1 MSLSVFSHD
10 ISIKLPDTF
19 IVSIKWNKT
28 DSDYTVLRNCTQF
41 QPPVVKYKKEIQN
54 FGNNGWAFVIPEWEV
69 DDVSFTFNEDT
80 NFSISKLLSHAMQ
93 YLFDFSDDKWYYKEN
108 NIYEILVDVYDNNF
122 NKIIYRYT
130 YRYLKLVKYE
140 NYQLDYSNDALTSLS
155 LTFSFMYANEQ
166 ACDIDSN
173 SSNIP
178 DITDNTQDAPPAT
191 SLSQDIAQDYNK
203 PAMKPEDAISN
214 TQQDRSNQQ
223 TSEQA
228 AAQVL
233 ESQKTES
240 KQTPKTEQVQTP
252 AADKQETNNDK
263 EIVLD
268 NVDKSQKTESKQTP
282 KTEQVQTPAAKSQE
296 SNDQQIVLDNVDN
309 KANEG
314 AGAKKT
320 KETAATNPVDLNK
333 LSGDDRI
340 DELAYRMM
348 RGQLDNGKSRYD
360 KTYKAGYTE
369 SERAAAQG
377 IVNQKDWEGLKKRH
391 DARVANKDTHYSTAA
406 ETQVAKTDY
415 TPNKDIA
422 QSRSAD
428 IVSPASQSTG
438 GQSAADAAAK
448 AKLAAQQRNKSKDV
462 TVNKTDYTPNKDIAQ
477 SRSADIVSPASQSTG
492 GQSAAD
498 AAAKAR
504 LAAEQRNK
512 SKDVAVNTKPVE
524 QKHETQPKHQDTKVA
539 KTEPQKSEEKK
550 QPKQEATQVAE
561 ASPKISEEKLEKAGI
576 SKANKNERKY
586 RGLTSTQWG
595 EIAARKDL
603 QDGLRKDGKGA
614 NYDILYANGD
624 IDKTKFDSGYKSYME
639 KNKKPT

>member
-28 DSDYTVLRNCTQF
+28 DSDYTVLRSCTQF

-80 NFSISKLLSHAMQ
+80 NFSTSKLLSHAMQ

-166 ACDIDSN
+166 ACDIDPN
-173 SSNIP
+173 SSNVP
-178 DITDNTQDAPPAT
+178 DITDNTQDAPPAK
-191 SLSQDIAQDYNK
+191 SLSQDIAKDYNK
-203 PAMKPEDAISN
+203 PAMKPEDANSN
-214 TQQDRSNQQ
+214 TQQDRSSNQQ

-228 AAQVL
+228 AAKAL

-263 EIVLD
+263 DIVLD
-268 NVDKSQKTESKQTP
+268 NVDNKESESKTKETTATNPVDLSKLSGNSKQTP
-282 KTEQVQTPAAKSQE
+282 KTEEIQSPAAKSQE
-296 SNDQQIVLDNVDN
+296 TNNDQQIVLDNVDN

-314 AGAKKT
+314 VGAKKT
-320 KETAATNPVDLNK
+320 KETAATNPVDLSK
-333 LSGDDRI
+333 LSGNDRI

-348 RGQLDNGKSRYD
+348 RGQLDNGKLRYD

-369 SERAAAQG
+369 SERAAAQS

-406 ETQVAKTDY
+406 ETEVAKTDY

-428 IVSPASQSTG
+428 IVSPASQS
-438 GQSAADAAAK
+438 
-448 AKLAAQQRNKSKDV
+448 
-462 TVNKTDYTPNKDIAQ
+462 I
-477 SRSADIVSPASQSTG
+477 G

-512 SKDVAVNTKPVE
+512 SQDVAVNTKPVE
-524 QKHETQPKHQDTKVA
+524 QKQEAQPKQETTKVA
-539 KTEPQKSEEKK
+539 HPEPQKSEEKK
-550 QPKQEATQVAE
+550 QPKQEATQVAK

-614 NYDILYANGD
+614 NYDILYSNGD

>member
-28 DSDYTVLRNCTQF
+28 DSDYTVLRSCTQF

-166 ACDIDSN
+166 ACDIDPN

-178 DITDNTQDAPPAT
+178 DITDTTQDAPPAT

-203 PAMKPEDAISN
+203 PAMKPEDANSN

-233 ESQKTES
+233 ESQKTKMEQDS
-240 KQTPKTEQVQTP
+240 KTEQVQTP

-263 EIVLD
+263 D
-268 NVDKSQKTESKQTP
+268 
-282 KTEQVQTPAAKSQE
+282 
-296 SNDQQIVLDNVDN
+296 IVLDNVDN
-309 KANEG
+309 KAIEG

-320 KETAATNPVDLNK
+320 KETAATNPVDLSK
-333 LSGDDRI
+333 LSGNDRI

-369 SERAAAQG
+369 SERAAAQS
-377 IVNQKDWEGLKKRH
+377 IVNQKDWEGLKERH

-406 ETQVAKTDY
+406 ETEV
-415 TPNKDIA
+415 
-422 QSRSAD
+422 
-428 IVSPASQSTG
+428 V
-438 GQSAADAAAK
+438 
-448 AKLAAQQRNKSKDV
+448 
-462 TVNKTDYTPNKDIAQ
+462 KTDYTPNKDIAQ

-512 SKDVAVNTKPVE
+512 SQDVAVNTKPVE
-524 QKHETQPKHQDTKVA
+524 QKQEAQPKQETTKVA
-539 KTEPQKSEEKK
+539 HPEPQKSEEKK
-550 QPKQEATQVAE
+550 QPKQEATQVAK

>member
-28 DSDYTVLRNCTQF
+28 DSDYTVLRSCTQF

-166 ACDIDSN
+166 ACDIDPS

-214 TQQDRSNQQ
+214 TQQDRSSNQQ

-228 AAQVL
+228 AAKAL

-252 AADKQETNNDK
+252 AADKQETN
-263 EIVLD
+263 
-268 NVDKSQKTESKQTP
+268 
-282 KTEQVQTPAAKSQE
+282 
-296 SNDQQIVLDNVDN
+296 NDQQIVLDNVDN

-320 KETAATNPVDLNK
+320 KETAATNPVDLSK
-333 LSGDDRI
+333 LSGNDRI

-348 RGQLDNGKSRYD
+348 RGQLDNGKLRYD

-369 SERAAAQG
+369 SERAAAQS
-377 IVNQKDWEGLKKRH
+377 IVNQKDWEGLKERH

-406 ETQVAKTDY
+406 ETEVAKTDY

-422 QSRSAD
+422 
-428 IVSPASQSTG
+428 
-438 GQSAADAAAK
+438 K
-448 AKLAAQQRNKSKDV
+448 
-462 TVNKTDYTPNKDIAQ
+462 

-512 SKDVAVNTKPVE
+512 SQDVAVNTKPVE
-524 QKHETQPKHQDTKVA
+524 QKQEAQPKQETTKVA
-539 KTEPQKSEEKK
+539 HPEPQKSEEKK
-550 QPKQEATQVAE
+550 QPKQEATQVAK

>member
-19 IVSIKWNKT
+19 IVSIKWNKG
-28 DSDYTVLRNCTQF
+28 DSDYTVLRSCTQF

-80 NFSISKLLSHAMQ
+80 NFSTSKLLSHAMQ

-166 ACDIDSN
+166 ACDIDPS

-214 TQQDRSNQQ
+214 TQQDRSSNQQ

-228 AAQVL
+228 AAKAL
-233 ESQKTES
+233 E
-240 KQTPKTEQVQTP
+240 
-252 AADKQETNNDK
+252 
-263 EIVLD
+263 
-268 NVDKSQKTESKQTP
+268 SQKTESKQTP

-320 KETAATNPVDLNK
+320 KETATTNPVDLSK

-348 RGQLDNGKSRYD
+348 RGQLDNGKPRYD

-406 ETQVAKTDY
+406 ETEVA
-415 TPNKDIA
+415 
-422 QSRSAD
+422 
-428 IVSPASQSTG
+428 
-438 GQSAADAAAK
+438 
-448 AKLAAQQRNKSKDV
+448 
-462 TVNKTDYTPNKDIAQ
+462 KTDYTPNKDIAQ

-550 QPKQEATQVAE
+550 QPKQEATQVAKT
-561 ASPKISEEKLEKAGI
+561 SPKISEEKLEKAGI

>member
-28 DSDYTVLRNCTQF
+28 DSDYTVLRSCTQF

-140 NYQLDYSNDALTSLS
+140 NYQLDYSNDALTSLL

-166 ACDIDSN
+166 ACDIDPS

-178 DITDNTQDAPPAT
+178 DITDTTQDAPPAK

-214 TQQDRSNQQ
+214 TQQDRSSNQQ

-228 AAQVL
+228 AAKAL
-233 ESQKTES
+233 ESQKTKMEQDS
-240 KQTPKTEQVQTP
+240 KTEQVQTP

-263 EIVLD
+263 D
-268 NVDKSQKTESKQTP
+268 
-282 KTEQVQTPAAKSQE
+282 
-296 SNDQQIVLDNVDN
+296 IVLDNVDN
-309 KANEG
+309 KESEG
-314 AGAKKT
+314 KT
-320 KETAATNPVDLNK
+320 KETATTNPVDLSK
-333 LSGDDRI
+333 LSGNDRI

-348 RGQLDNGKSRYD
+348 RGQLDNGKLRYD

-369 SERAAAQG
+369 SERAAAQS

-406 ETQVAKTDY
+406 ETEVA
-415 TPNKDIA
+415 
-422 QSRSAD
+422 
-428 IVSPASQSTG
+428 
-438 GQSAADAAAK
+438 
-448 AKLAAQQRNKSKDV
+448 
-462 TVNKTDYTPNKDIAQ
+462 KTDYTPNKDIAQ

-524 QKHETQPKHQDTKVA
+524 QKQEAQPKQETTKVA
-539 KTEPQKSEEKK
+539 HPEPQKSEEKK
-550 QPKQEATQVAE
+550 QPKQEATQVAKT
-561 ASPKISEEKLEKAGI
+561 SPKISEEKLEKAGI

>member
-28 DSDYTVLRNCTQF
+28 DSDYTVLRSCTQF

-80 NFSISKLLSHAMQ
+80 NFSTSKLLSHAMQ

-166 ACDIDSN
+166 ACDIDPS

-228 AAQVL
+228 AAKAL

-240 KQTPKTEQVQTP
+240 KQTPKTEEIQSP

-263 EIVLD
+263 E
-268 NVDKSQKTESKQTP
+268 
-282 KTEQVQTPAAKSQE
+282 
-296 SNDQQIVLDNVDN
+296 IVLDNVDN

-320 KETAATNPVDLNK
+320 KETAATNPVDLSK
-333 LSGDDRI
+333 LSGNDRI

-377 IVNQKDWEGLKKRH
+377 IVNQKDWEGLKERH

-406 ETQVAKTDY
+406 ETEVVKTDY
-415 TPNKDIA
+415 TPNKDIV
-422 QSRSAD
+422 QSRSAN
-428 IVSPASQSTG
+428 VSA
-438 GQSAADAAAK
+438 
-448 AKLAAQQRNKSKDV
+448 
-462 TVNKTDYTPNKDIAQ
+462 
-477 SRSADIVSPASQSTG
+477 PASQSTG

-512 SKDVAVNTKPVE
+512 SQDVAVNTKPVE
-524 QKHETQPKHQDTKVA
+524 KKQEAQPKQETTKVA
-539 KTEPQKSEEKK
+539 HPEPQKSEEKK
-550 QPKQEATQVAE
+550 QPKQEATQVAK

>member
-28 DSDYTVLRNCTQF
+28 DSDYTVLRSCTQF

-166 ACDIDSN
+166 ACDIDPN
-173 SSNIP
+173 SSNVP
-178 DITDNTQDAPPAT
+178 DITDNTQDAPPAK

-203 PAMKPEDAISN
+203 PAMKPEDANSN

-240 KQTPKTEQVQTP
+240 KQTPKTE
-252 AADKQETNNDK
+252 
-263 EIVLD
+263 EIQ
-268 NVDKSQKTESKQTP
+268 SPS
-282 KTEQVQTPAAKSQE
+282 AKSQE

-320 KETAATNPVDLNK
+320 KETAATNPVDLSK
-333 LSGDDRI
+333 LSGNDRI

-348 RGQLDNGKSRYD
+348 RGQLDNGKLRYD

-369 SERAAAQG
+369 SERAAAQS

-406 ETQVAKTDY
+406 ETE
-415 TPNKDIA
+415 IA
-422 QSRSAD
+422 
-428 IVSPASQSTG
+428 
-438 GQSAADAAAK
+438 
-448 AKLAAQQRNKSKDV
+448 
-462 TVNKTDYTPNKDIAQ
+462 KTDYTPNKDIAQ

-512 SKDVAVNTKPVE
+512 SQDVAVNTKPLE
-524 QKHETQPKHQDTKVA
+524 QKQEAQPKQETTKVA
-539 KTEPQKSEEKK
+539 HPEPQKSEEKK
-550 QPKQEATQVAE
+550 QPKQQATQVAK

>member
-28 DSDYTVLRNCTQF
+28 DSDYTVLRSCTQF

-80 NFSISKLLSHAMQ
+80 NFSTSKLLSHAMQ

-166 ACDIDSN
+166 ACDIDPS

-214 TQQDRSNQQ
+214 TQQDRSSNQQ

-228 AAQVL
+228 AAKAL

-240 KQTPKTEQVQTP
+240 KQTTKTEQVQTP
-252 AADKQETNNDK
+252 AADKQETNND
-263 EIVLD
+263 
-268 NVDKSQKTESKQTP
+268 
-282 KTEQVQTPAAKSQE
+282 
-296 SNDQQIVLDNVDN
+296 QQIVLDNVDN

-314 AGAKKT
+314 VGAKKT
-320 KETAATNPVDLNK
+320 KETAAKNPVDLSK
-333 LSGDDRI
+333 LSGNDRI

-348 RGQLDNGKSRYD
+348 RGQLDNGKLRYD

-369 SERAAAQG
+369 SERAAAQS

-448 AKLAAQQRNKSKDV
+448 A
-462 TVNKTDYTPNKDIAQ
+462 
-477 SRSADIVSPASQSTG
+477 
-492 GQSAAD
+492 
-498 AAAKAR
+498 R

-524 QKHETQPKHQDTKVA
+524 QKHETQLKHQDTKVAKTEPQKSEEKKQPKHQDTKVA

-550 QPKQEATQVAE
+550 QPKQEATQVAKT
-561 ASPKISEEKLEKAGI
+561 SPKISEEKLEKAGI

-614 NYDILYANGD
+614 NYDILYSNGD

>member
-1 MSLSVFSHD
+1 MSLTVFSHD

-28 DSDYTVLRNCTQF
+28 DSDYTVLRSCTQF

-166 ACDIDSN
+166 ACDIDLN
-173 SSNIP
+173 SSNVP
-178 DITDNTQDAPPAT
+178 DITDTTQDAPPAK

-214 TQQDRSNQQ
+214 TQQDRSSNQQ

-240 KQTPKTEQVQTP
+240 KQTPKTEEIQSP
-252 AADKQETNNDK
+252 AAKSQETNNDK
-263 EIVLD
+263 D
-268 NVDKSQKTESKQTP
+268 
-282 KTEQVQTPAAKSQE
+282 
-296 SNDQQIVLDNVDN
+296 IVLDNVDN

-320 KETAATNPVDLNK
+320 KETAATNPVDLSK
-333 LSGDDRI
+333 LSGNDRI

-369 SERAAAQG
+369 SERAAAQS
-377 IVNQKDWEGLKKRH
+377 IVNQKDWEGLKERH

-406 ETQVAKTDY
+406 ETEVA
-415 TPNKDIA
+415 
-422 QSRSAD
+422 
-428 IVSPASQSTG
+428 
-438 GQSAADAAAK
+438 
-448 AKLAAQQRNKSKDV
+448 
-462 TVNKTDYTPNKDIAQ
+462 KTDYTPNKDIAQ

-512 SKDVAVNTKPVE
+512 SQDVAVNTKPLE
-524 QKHETQPKHQDTKVA
+524 QKQEAQPKQETTKVA
-539 KTEPQKSEEKK
+539 HPEPQKSEEKK
-550 QPKQEATQVAE
+550 QSKQEATQVAK

>member
-28 DSDYTVLRNCTQF
+28 DSDYTVLRSCTQF

-80 NFSISKLLSHAMQ
+80 NFSTSKLLSHAMQ

-140 NYQLDYSNDALTSLS
+140 NYQLDYSNDALTTLS

-166 ACDIDSN
+166 ACDIDPN
-173 SSNIP
+173 SSNVP
-178 DITDNTQDAPPAT
+178 DITDTTQNAAPAT

-203 PAMKPEDAISN
+203 PAMKPEDSIAN
-214 TQQDRSNQQ
+214 TQQDRGNQQ

-228 AAQVL
+228 AAKAP
-233 ESQKTES
+233 ESQKTKIEQDS
-240 KQTPKTEQVQTP
+240 KTEQVQTP
-252 AADKQETNNDK
+252 AVKA
-263 EIVLD
+263 
-268 NVDKSQKTESKQTP
+268 P
-282 KTEQVQTPAAKSQE
+282 E

-320 KETAATNPVDLNK
+320 KETAATNPVDLSK
-333 LSGDDRI
+333 LSGNDRI

-369 SERAAAQG
+369 SERAAAQS

-391 DARVANKDTHYSTAA
+391 AARVANKDTHYSTAA
-406 ETQVAKTDY
+406 ETEVAKTDY
-415 TPNKDIA
+415 I
-422 QSRSAD
+422 
-428 IVSPASQSTG
+428 
-438 GQSAADAAAK
+438 
-448 AKLAAQQRNKSKDV
+448 
-462 TVNKTDYTPNKDIAQ
+462 PNKDIAQ

-524 QKHETQPKHQDTKVA
+524 QKQEAQPKQETTKVA
-539 KTEPQKSEEKK
+539 HPEPQKSEEKK
-550 QPKQEATQVAE
+550 QPKQEATQVAK

-614 NYDILYANGD
+614 NYDILYSNGD

>member
-1 MSLSVFSHD
+1 MSLLVFSHD
-10 ISIKLPDTF
+10 LSIKLPDTF

-28 DSDYTVLRNCTQF
+28 DSDYTVLRSCTQF

-80 NFSISKLLSHAMQ
+80 NFSTSKLLSHAMQ

-140 NYQLDYSNDALTSLS
+140 NYQLDYFNDALTSLS

-166 ACDIDSN
+166 ACDIDPN

-178 DITDNTQDAPPAT
+178 DITDTIQDAPPAT
-191 SLSQDIAQDYNK
+191 SLSQDIAKDYNK

-214 TQQDRSNQQ
+214 IQQDRGNQQ

-228 AAQVL
+228 AAKTL
-233 ESQKTES
+233 EFQKTKMEQDS
-240 KQTPKTEQVQTP
+240 KTEQVQTP
-252 AADKQETNNDK
+252 AVKA
-263 EIVLD
+263 
-268 NVDKSQKTESKQTP
+268 P
-282 KTEQVQTPAAKSQE
+282 E
-296 SNDQQIVLDNVDN
+296 SNDQQIVLDNVNN

-320 KETAATNPVDLNK
+320 KETAATNPVDLSK
-333 LSGDDRI
+333 LSGNDRI

-348 RGQLDNGKSRYD
+348 RGQLDNGKPRYD

-369 SERAAAQG
+369 SERAAAQS

-391 DARVANKDTHYSTAA
+391 DARVANKDTHYSTSA
-406 ETQVAKTDY
+406 ETEVAKTDY
-415 TPNKDIA
+415 TPNKDMP

-428 IVSPASQSTG
+428 T
-438 GQSAADAAAK
+438 
-448 AKLAAQQRNKSKDV
+448 
-462 TVNKTDYTPNKDIAQ
+462 
-477 SRSADIVSPASQSTG
+477 VSPASQSTG

-524 QKHETQPKHQDTKVA
+524 QKQEAQPKQETTKVA
-539 KTEPQKSEEKK
+539 HPEPQKSEEKK
-550 QPKQEATQVAE
+550 QPKQEATQVAK

>member
-28 DSDYTVLRNCTQF
+28 DSDYTVLRSCTQF

-166 ACDIDSN
+166 ACDIDPN

-178 DITDNTQDAPPAT
+178 DITDTTQDAPPAT

-203 PAMKPEDAISN
+203 PAMKPEDANSN

-263 EIVLD
+263 D
-268 NVDKSQKTESKQTP
+268 
-282 KTEQVQTPAAKSQE
+282 
-296 SNDQQIVLDNVDN
+296 IVLDNVDN
-309 KANEG
+309 KAIEG

-320 KETAATNPVDLNK
+320 KETAATNPVDLSK
-333 LSGDDRI
+333 LSGNDRI

-369 SERAAAQG
+369 SERAAAQS
-377 IVNQKDWEGLKKRH
+377 IVNQKDWEGLKERH

-406 ETQVAKTDY
+406 ETEVA
-415 TPNKDIA
+415 
-422 QSRSAD
+422 
-428 IVSPASQSTG
+428 
-438 GQSAADAAAK
+438 
-448 AKLAAQQRNKSKDV
+448 
-462 TVNKTDYTPNKDIAQ
+462 KTDYTPNKDIAQ

-524 QKHETQPKHQDTKVA
+524 QKQEAQPKQETTKVA
-539 KTEPQKSEEKK
+539 HPEPQKSEEKK
-550 QPKQEATQVAE
+550 QPKQEATQVAK

>member
-28 DSDYTVLRNCTQF
+28 DSDYTILRSCTQF
-41 QPPVVKYKKEIQN
+41 QPPIVKYKKEIQN

-166 ACDIDSN
+166 ACDIDPN

-178 DITDNTQDAPPAT
+178 DITDTTQDAPPAT

-203 PAMKPEDAISN
+203 PAMKPEDANSN

-252 AADKQETNNDK
+252 AADKQTSEQAAAQ
-263 EIVLD
+263 VLE
-268 NVDKSQKTESKQTP
+268 SQKTKMEQDS
-282 KTEQVQTPAAKSQE
+282 KTEQVQTPAADKQE
-296 SNDQQIVLDNVDN
+296 TNNDKDIVLDNVDN
-309 KANEG
+309 KAIEG

-320 KETAATNPVDLNK
+320 KETAATNPVDLSK
-333 LSGDDRI
+333 LSGNDRI

-369 SERAAAQG
+369 SERAAAQS

-406 ETQVAKTDY
+406 ETEVA
-415 TPNKDIA
+415 
-422 QSRSAD
+422 
-428 IVSPASQSTG
+428 
-438 GQSAADAAAK
+438 
-448 AKLAAQQRNKSKDV
+448 
-462 TVNKTDYTPNKDIAQ
+462 KTDYTPNKDIAQ

-512 SKDVAVNTKPVE
+512 SQDVAVNRKPVE
-524 QKHETQPKHQDTKVA
+524 QKQEAQPKQETTKVA
-539 KTEPQKSEEKK
+539 HPEPQKSEEKK
-550 QPKQEATQVAE
+550 QPKQEATQVAK

>member
-28 DSDYTVLRNCTQF
+28 DSDYTVLRSCTQF

-80 NFSISKLLSHAMQ
+80 NFSTSKLLSHAMQ

-166 ACDIDSN
+166 ACDIDPS

-214 TQQDRSNQQ
+214 TQQDRSSNQQ

-228 AAQVL
+228 AAKAL
-233 ESQKTES
+233 E
-240 KQTPKTEQVQTP
+240 
-252 AADKQETNNDK
+252 
-263 EIVLD
+263 
-268 NVDKSQKTESKQTP
+268 SQKTESKQTP

-348 RGQLDNGKSRYD
+348 RGQLDNGKPRYD

-448 AKLAAQQRNKSKDV
+448 AKLAA
-462 TVNKTDYTPNKDIAQ
+462 
-477 SRSADIVSPASQSTG
+477 
-492 GQSAAD
+492 
-498 AAAKAR
+498 
-504 LAAEQRNK
+504 EQRNK

-550 QPKQEATQVAE
+550 QPKQEATQVAK

-586 RGLTSTQWG
+586 QGLTSTQWG

>member
-28 DSDYTVLRNCTQF
+28 DSDYTVLRSCTQF

-80 NFSISKLLSHAMQ
+80 NFSTSKLLSHAMQ

-166 ACDIDSN
+166 ACDIDPN
-173 SSNIP
+173 SSNVP
-178 DITDNTQDAPPAT
+178 DITDNTQDAPPAK

-203 PAMKPEDAISN
+203 PAMKPEDANSN

-228 AAQVL
+228 AAKAL
-233 ESQKTES
+233 ESQKTKMEQDTKS
-240 KQTPKTEQVQTP
+240 EQVQTP
-252 AADKQETNNDK
+252 AVKA
-263 EIVLD
+263 
-268 NVDKSQKTESKQTP
+268 P
-282 KTEQVQTPAAKSQE
+282 E

-320 KETAATNPVDLNK
+320 KETAATNPVDLSK
-333 LSGDDRI
+333 LSGNDRI

-348 RGQLDNGKSRYD
+348 RGQLDNGKLRYD

-369 SERAAAQG
+369 SERAAAQS

-406 ETQVAKTDY
+406 ETEVA
-415 TPNKDIA
+415 
-422 QSRSAD
+422 
-428 IVSPASQSTG
+428 
-438 GQSAADAAAK
+438 
-448 AKLAAQQRNKSKDV
+448 
-462 TVNKTDYTPNKDIAQ
+462 KTDYTPNKDIAQ

-524 QKHETQPKHQDTKVA
+524 QKQEAQPKQETTKVA
-539 KTEPQKSEEKK
+539 HPEPQKSEEKK
-550 QPKQEATQVAE
+550 QPKQEATQVAKT
-561 ASPKISEEKLEKAGI
+561 SPKISEEKLEKAGI

>member
-28 DSDYTVLRNCTQF
+28 DSDYTVLRSCTQF

-140 NYQLDYSNDALTSLS
+140 NYQLDYFNDALTSLS

-166 ACDIDSN
+166 ACDIDPN
-173 SSNIP
+173 SSNVP

-214 TQQDRSNQQ
+214 TQQDRSSNQQ

-228 AAQVL
+228 AAKAL
-233 ESQKTES
+233 KTQKTES

-252 AADKQETNNDK
+252 AADKQETN
-263 EIVLD
+263 
-268 NVDKSQKTESKQTP
+268 
-282 KTEQVQTPAAKSQE
+282 
-296 SNDQQIVLDNVDN
+296 NDQQIVLDNVDN

-320 KETAATNPVDLNK
+320 KETAATNPVDLSK
-333 LSGDDRI
+333 LSGNDRI

-348 RGQLDNGKSRYD
+348 RGQLDNGKLRYD

-369 SERAAAQG
+369 SERAAAQS

-406 ETQVAKTDY
+406 ETEVA
-415 TPNKDIA
+415 
-422 QSRSAD
+422 
-428 IVSPASQSTG
+428 
-438 GQSAADAAAK
+438 
-448 AKLAAQQRNKSKDV
+448 
-462 TVNKTDYTPNKDIAQ
+462 KTDYTPNKDIAQ

-524 QKHETQPKHQDTKVA
+524 QKQEAQPKQETTKVA
-539 KTEPQKSEEKK
+539 HPEPQKSEEKK
-550 QPKQEATQVAE
+550 QPKQEATQVAK

>member
-28 DSDYTVLRNCTQF
+28 DSDYTILRSCTQF

-166 ACDIDSN
+166 ACDIDPS

-214 TQQDRSNQQ
+214 TQQDRSSNQQ

-228 AAQVL
+228 AAKAL
-233 ESQKTES
+233 E
-240 KQTPKTEQVQTP
+240 
-252 AADKQETNNDK
+252 
-263 EIVLD
+263 
-268 NVDKSQKTESKQTP
+268 SQKTESKQTP

-348 RGQLDNGKSRYD
+348 RGQLDNGKPRYD

-369 SERAAAQG
+369 SERAAAQS

-406 ETQVAKTDY
+406 KTEVA
-415 TPNKDIA
+415 
-422 QSRSAD
+422 
-428 IVSPASQSTG
+428 
-438 GQSAADAAAK
+438 
-448 AKLAAQQRNKSKDV
+448 
-462 TVNKTDYTPNKDIAQ
+462 KTDYTPNKDIAQ

-512 SKDVAVNTKPVE
+512 SQDVAVNTKPLE
-524 QKHETQPKHQDTKVA
+524 QKQEAQPKQETTKVA
-539 KTEPQKSEEKK
+539 HPEPQKSEEKK
-550 QPKQEATQVAE
+550 QPKQEATQVAK

-614 NYDILYANGD
+614 NYDILYSNGD

>member
-28 DSDYTVLRNCTQF
+28 DSDYTVLRSCTQF

-140 NYQLDYSNDALTSLS
+140 NYQLDYSNDALTTLS

-166 ACDIDSN
+166 ACDIDPN
-173 SSNIP
+173 SSNVP
-178 DITDNTQDAPPAT
+178 DITDTTQNAAPAT

-203 PAMKPEDAISN
+203 PAMKPEDANSN
-214 TQQDRSNQQ
+214 TQQDRGNQQ

-228 AAQVL
+228 AAKTL
-233 ESQKTES
+233 EFQKTKMEQDS
-240 KQTPKTEQVQTP
+240 KTEQVQTP
-252 AADKQETNNDK
+252 AVK
-263 EIVLD
+263 V
-268 NVDKSQKTESKQTP
+268 P
-282 KTEQVQTPAAKSQE
+282 E

-320 KETAATNPVDLNK
+320 KETAATNPVDLSK
-333 LSGDDRI
+333 LSGNDRI

-406 ETQVAKTDY
+406 ETEVA
-415 TPNKDIA
+415 
-422 QSRSAD
+422 
-428 IVSPASQSTG
+428 
-438 GQSAADAAAK
+438 
-448 AKLAAQQRNKSKDV
+448 
-462 TVNKTDYTPNKDIAQ
+462 KTDYTPNKDIAQ

-512 SKDVAVNTKPVE
+512 SQDVAINTKPVE
-524 QKHETQPKHQDTKVA
+524 QKQEAQPKQETTKVA
-539 KTEPQKSEEKK
+539 HPEPQKSEEKK
-550 QPKQEATQVAE
+550 QPKQEATQVAK

>member
-28 DSDYTVLRNCTQF
+28 DSDYTVLRSCTQF

-80 NFSISKLLSHAMQ
+80 NFSTSKLLSHAMQ

-140 NYQLDYSNDALTSLS
+140 NYQLDYSNDALTTLS

-166 ACDIDSN
+166 ACDIDPN
-173 SSNIP
+173 SSNVP
-178 DITDNTQDAPPAT
+178 DITDTTQNAAPAT
-191 SLSQDIAQDYNK
+191 SLSQDIAKDYNK

-214 TQQDRSNQQ
+214 TQQDRGNQQ

-228 AAQVL
+228 AAKTLEFQKTKMEQDSKTEQVQTPAADKQETNNNKDIVL
-233 ESQKTES
+233 DNIESQKTES

-252 AADKQETNNDK
+252 AVKA
-263 EIVLD
+263 
-268 NVDKSQKTESKQTP
+268 P
-282 KTEQVQTPAAKSQE
+282 E

-320 KETAATNPVDLNK
+320 KETAATNPVDLSK
-333 LSGDDRI
+333 LSGNDRI

-348 RGQLDNGKSRYD
+348 RGQLDNGKLRYD

-369 SERAAAQG
+369 SERAAAQS

-406 ETQVAKTDY
+406 ETEVA
-415 TPNKDIA
+415 
-422 QSRSAD
+422 
-428 IVSPASQSTG
+428 
-438 GQSAADAAAK
+438 
-448 AKLAAQQRNKSKDV
+448 
-462 TVNKTDYTPNKDIAQ
+462 KTDYTPNKDIAQ

-524 QKHETQPKHQDTKVA
+524 QKQEAQPKQETTKVA
-539 KTEPQKSEEKK
+539 HPEPQKSEEKK
-550 QPKQEATQVAE
+550 QPKQEATQVAK

-614 NYDILYANGD
+614 NYDILYSNGD

>member
-10 ISIKLPDTF
+10 LSIKLPDTF

-28 DSDYTVLRNCTQF
+28 DSDYTVLRSCTQF

-54 FGNNGWAFVIPEWEV
+54 FGNNGYAFVIPDWEV
-69 DDVSFTFNEDT
+69 DDISFTFNEDT
-80 NFSISKLLSHAMQ
+80 NFSTSKLLSHAMQ

-108 NIYEILVDVYDNNF
+108 NIYEIIVDVYDNNF
-122 NKIIYRYT
+122 NKIVYRYT

-155 LTFSFMYANEQ
+155 LTFSFMYANETT
-166 ACDIDSN
+166 CNIDPN

-178 DITDNTQDAPPAT
+178 DITDNTQDAPQAT
-191 SLSQDIAQDYNK
+191 SLTQDIAQDYNK
-203 PAMKPEDAISN
+203 PAMKPENATVN
-214 TQQDRSNQQ
+214 TQQDRGNQQ

-228 AAQVL
+228 AAKAL
-233 ESQKTES
+233 ESQKTETE
-240 KQTPKTEQVQTP
+240 QTHKTEQVQTP
-252 AADKQETNNDK
+252 AVENQ

-268 NVDKSQKTESKQTP
+268 NVD
-282 KTEQVQTPAAKSQE
+282 
-296 SNDQQIVLDNVDN
+296 I
-309 KANEG
+309 KASEG
-314 AGAKKT
+314 KT
-320 KETAATNPVDLNK
+320 KETASTNPVDLNK
-333 LSGDDRI
+333 LSGNDRI

-348 RGQLDNGKSRYD
+348 RGQLDNGKPRYD

-377 IVNQKDWEGLKKRH
+377 IVNQKDWEGLKERH
-391 DARVANKDTHYSTAA
+391 DARVANKDTHYSTAE
-406 ETQVAKTDY
+406 ETAVAKTDY

-428 IVSPASQSTG
+428 TVSPASKSTG
-438 GQSAADAAAK
+438 GQSASDAA
-448 AKLAAQQRNKSKDV
+448 
-462 TVNKTDYTPNKDIAQ
+462 T
-477 SRSADIVSPASQSTG
+477 
-492 GQSAAD
+492 
-498 AAAKAR
+498 KAR
-504 LAAEQRNK
+504 LAAEKRNK
-512 SKDVAVNTKPVE
+512 SKDVAVNTKP
-524 QKHETQPKHQDTKVA
+524 A
-539 KTEPQKSEEKK
+539 EKK
-550 QPKQEATQVAE
+550 KDTQPKQETTQVTK

-595 EIAARKDL
+595 EIAARQDL
-603 QDGLRKDGKGA
+603 QDGLRKDGRGA
-614 NYDILYANGD
+614 NYDILYSIGD

>member
-19 IVSIKWNKT
+19 IVSIKWNKG
-28 DSDYTVLRNCTQF
+28 DSDYTVLRSCTQF
-41 QPPVVKYKKEIQN
+41 KPPVVKYKKEVQN

-80 NFSISKLLSHAMQ
+80 NFSTSKLLSHAMQ

-122 NKIIYRYT
+122 NKIVYRYT

-166 ACDIDSN
+166 ACDIDPS

-214 TQQDRSNQQ
+214 TQQDRSSNQQ

-233 ESQKTES
+233 E
-240 KQTPKTEQVQTP
+240 
-252 AADKQETNNDK
+252 
-263 EIVLD
+263 
-268 NVDKSQKTESKQTP
+268 SQKTESKQTP

-320 KETAATNPVDLNK
+320 KETATTNPVDLNK

-369 SERAAAQG
+369 SERAAAQS
-377 IVNQKDWEGLKKRH
+377 IVNQKDWEGLKERH

-406 ETQVAKTDY
+406 ETEVAKTDY

-422 QSRSAD
+422 QSRSAN
-428 IVSPASQSTG
+428 VSAPASQSTG

-448 AKLAAQQRNKSKDV
+448 AKLAA
-462 TVNKTDYTPNKDIAQ
+462 
-477 SRSADIVSPASQSTG
+477 
-492 GQSAAD
+492 
-498 AAAKAR
+498 
-504 LAAEQRNK
+504 EQRNK
-512 SKDVAVNTKPVE
+512 SQDVAVNTKPVE

-550 QPKQEATQVAE
+550 QPKQEATQVAKT
-561 ASPKISEEKLEKAGI
+561 SPKISEEKLEKAGI

>member
-28 DSDYTVLRNCTQF
+28 DSDYTILRSCTQF
-41 QPPVVKYKKEIQN
+41 QPPIVKYKKEIQN

-69 DDVSFTFNEDT
+69 DDVSFIFNEDT

-166 ACDIDSN
+166 ACDIDPN

-178 DITDNTQDAPPAT
+178 DITDTTQDAPPAK
-191 SLSQDIAQDYNK
+191 SLSQDIAKDYNK
-203 PAMKPEDAISN
+203 PAMKPEDANSN

-233 ESQKTES
+233 ESQKTKMEQDS
-240 KQTPKTEQVQTP
+240 KTEQVQTP

-263 EIVLD
+263 D
-268 NVDKSQKTESKQTP
+268 
-282 KTEQVQTPAAKSQE
+282 
-296 SNDQQIVLDNVDN
+296 IVLDNVDN

-320 KETAATNPVDLNK
+320 KETAATNPVDLSK
-333 LSGDDRI
+333 LSGNDRI

-348 RGQLDNGKSRYD
+348 RGQLDNGKARYD

-369 SERAAAQG
+369 SERAAAQS

-406 ETQVAKTDY
+406 ETEV
-415 TPNKDIA
+415 
-422 QSRSAD
+422 
-428 IVSPASQSTG
+428 V
-438 GQSAADAAAK
+438 
-448 AKLAAQQRNKSKDV
+448 
-462 TVNKTDYTPNKDIAQ
+462 KTDYTPNKDIAQ

-524 QKHETQPKHQDTKVA
+524 QKQEAQPKQETTKVA
-539 KTEPQKSEEKK
+539 HPEPQKSEEKK
-550 QPKQEATQVAE
+550 QPKQEATQVAK

-595 EIAARKDL
+595 EIAAKKDL

-614 NYDILYANGD
+614 YYDILYANGD

-639 KNKKPT
+639 KIKKPT

>member
-28 DSDYTVLRNCTQF
+28 DSDYTVLRSCTQF
-41 QPPVVKYKKEIQN
+41 QPPVVKYKKEVQN

-166 ACDIDSN
+166 ACNIDPN
-173 SSNIP
+173 SSNVP
-178 DITDNTQDAPPAT
+178 DITDNTQDAPPAK

-203 PAMKPEDAISN
+203 PAMKPEDANSN

-228 AAQVL
+228 AAKAL
-233 ESQKTES
+233 ESQKTKMEQDS
-240 KQTPKTEQVQTP
+240 KTEQVQTP

-263 EIVLD
+263 D
-268 NVDKSQKTESKQTP
+268 
-282 KTEQVQTPAAKSQE
+282 
-296 SNDQQIVLDNVDN
+296 IVLDNVDN

-320 KETAATNPVDLNK
+320 KETTATNPVDLNK
-333 LSGDDRI
+333 LSDNDRI

-348 RGQLDNGKSRYD
+348 RGQLDNGKLRYD

-369 SERAAAQG
+369 SERAAAQS

-406 ETQVAKTDY
+406 ETEVA
-415 TPNKDIA
+415 
-422 QSRSAD
+422 
-428 IVSPASQSTG
+428 
-438 GQSAADAAAK
+438 
-448 AKLAAQQRNKSKDV
+448 
-462 TVNKTDYTPNKDIAQ
+462 KTDYTPNKDIAQ

-512 SKDVAVNTKPVE
+512 SQDVAINTKPLE
-524 QKHETQPKHQDTKVA
+524 QKQEAQPKQETTKVA
-539 KTEPQKSEEKK
+539 HPEPQKSEEKK
-550 QPKQEATQVAE
+550 QPKQEATQVAKT
-561 ASPKISEEKLEKAGI
+561 SPKISEEKLEKAGI

>member
-28 DSDYTVLRNCTQF
+28 DSDYTVLRSCTRF

-166 ACDIDSN
+166 ACDIDPS

-178 DITDNTQDAPPAT
+178 DITDNTQDAPSAK
-191 SLSQDIAQDYNK
+191 SLSQDIAKDYNK

-214 TQQDRSNQQ
+214 TQQDRSSNQQ

-228 AAQVL
+228 AAKAL
-233 ESQKTES
+233 E
-240 KQTPKTEQVQTP
+240 
-252 AADKQETNNDK
+252 
-263 EIVLD
+263 
-268 NVDKSQKTESKQTP
+268 SQKTESKQTP

-320 KETAATNPVDLNK
+320 KETAAATNPVDLNK

-348 RGQLDNGKSRYD
+348 RGQLDNGKARYD

-406 ETQVAKTDY
+406 ETEVAKTDY

-448 AKLAAQQRNKSKDV
+448 AKLAAQQRNKS
-462 TVNKTDYTPNKDIAQ
+462 Q
-477 SRSADIVSPASQSTG
+477 
-492 GQSAAD
+492 
-498 AAAKAR
+498 
-504 LAAEQRNK
+504 
-512 SKDVAVNTKPVE
+512 DVAVNTKPVE

-550 QPKQEATQVAE
+550 QPKQEATQVAK

-614 NYDILYANGD
+614 NYDILSANGD

>member
-28 DSDYTVLRNCTQF
+28 DSDYTVLRSCTQF

-166 ACDIDSN
+166 ACDIDPS

-214 TQQDRSNQQ
+214 TQQDRSSNQQ

-228 AAQVL
+228 AAKAL
-233 ESQKTES
+233 E
-240 KQTPKTEQVQTP
+240 
-252 AADKQETNNDK
+252 
-263 EIVLD
+263 
-268 NVDKSQKTESKQTP
+268 SQKTESKQTP

-348 RGQLDNGKSRYD
+348 RGQLDNGKPRYD

-369 SERAAAQG
+369 SERAAAQS

-406 ETQVAKTDY
+406 ETEVA
-415 TPNKDIA
+415 
-422 QSRSAD
+422 
-428 IVSPASQSTG
+428 
-438 GQSAADAAAK
+438 
-448 AKLAAQQRNKSKDV
+448 
-462 TVNKTDYTPNKDIAQ
+462 KTDYTPNKDIAQ

-512 SKDVAVNTKPVE
+512 SKDVAVNRKPVE

-550 QPKQEATQVAE
+550 QPKHQDTKVAHPEPQKSEEKKQPKQEATQVAK

>member
-19 IVSIKWNKT
+19 IVSIKWNKG
-28 DSDYTVLRNCTQF
+28 DSDYTVLRSCTQF

-166 ACDIDSN
+166 ACDIDPN

-178 DITDNTQDAPPAT
+178 DITDTTQDAPPAT

-203 PAMKPEDAISN
+203 PAMKPEDANSN
-214 TQQDRSNQQ
+214 TQQDRSSNQQ

-240 KQTPKTEQVQTP
+240 KQTPKTE
-252 AADKQETNNDK
+252 
-263 EIVLD
+263 EIQ
-268 NVDKSQKTESKQTP
+268 S
-282 KTEQVQTPAAKSQE
+282 PAAKSQE

-320 KETAATNPVDLNK
+320 KETAATNPVDLSK
-333 LSGDDRI
+333 LSGNDRI

-348 RGQLDNGKSRYD
+348 RGQLDNGKLRYD

-369 SERAAAQG
+369 SERAAAQS

-406 ETQVAKTDY
+406 ETEVAKTDY
-415 TPNKDIA
+415 TPNKDIV
-422 QSRSAD
+422 QSRSAN
-428 IVSPASQSTG
+428 VSA
-438 GQSAADAAAK
+438 
-448 AKLAAQQRNKSKDV
+448 
-462 TVNKTDYTPNKDIAQ
+462 
-477 SRSADIVSPASQSTG
+477 PASQSTG

-512 SKDVAVNTKPVE
+512 SQDVAVNTKPVE
-524 QKHETQPKHQDTKVA
+524 KKQEAQPKQETTKVA
-539 KTEPQKSEEKK
+539 HPEPQKSEEKK
-550 QPKQEATQVAE
+550 QPKQEATQVAK

-614 NYDILYANGD
+614 NYDILYSNGD

>member
-28 DSDYTVLRNCTQF
+28 DSDYTVLRSCTQF

-166 ACDIDSN
+166 ACDIDPN

-178 DITDNTQDAPPAT
+178 DISDTTQDAPPAT

-203 PAMKPEDAISN
+203 PAMKPEDANSN

-263 EIVLD
+263 D
-268 NVDKSQKTESKQTP
+268 
-282 KTEQVQTPAAKSQE
+282 
-296 SNDQQIVLDNVDN
+296 IVLDNVDN
-309 KANEG
+309 KAIEG

-320 KETAATNPVDLNK
+320 KETAATNPVDLSK
-333 LSGDDRI
+333 LSGNDRI

-348 RGQLDNGKSRYD
+348 RGQLDNGKARYD

-369 SERAAAQG
+369 SERAAAQS

-406 ETQVAKTDY
+406 ETEVAKTDY

-422 QSRSAD
+422 QSRSAN
-428 IVSPASQSTG
+428 VSA
-438 GQSAADAAAK
+438 
-448 AKLAAQQRNKSKDV
+448 
-462 TVNKTDYTPNKDIAQ
+462 
-477 SRSADIVSPASQSTG
+477 PASQSTG

-512 SKDVAVNTKPVE
+512 SQDVAVNRKPVE
-524 QKHETQPKHQDTKVA
+524 QKQEAQPKQETTKVA
-539 KTEPQKSEEKK
+539 HPEPQKSEEKK
-550 QPKQEATQVAE
+550 QPKQEATQVAK

-595 EIAARKDL
+595 EIAAKKDL

-614 NYDILYANGD
+614 YYDILYANGD

>member
-28 DSDYTVLRNCTQF
+28 DSDYTVLRSCTQF

-166 ACDIDSN
+166 ACDIDPN

-178 DITDNTQDAPPAT
+178 DITDNTQDAPPAK

-203 PAMKPEDAISN
+203 PAMKPEDANSN

-228 AAQVL
+228 AAKAL
-233 ESQKTES
+233 ESQKTKMEQDS
-240 KQTPKTEQVQTP
+240 KTEQVQTP

-263 EIVLD
+263 DIVLD
-268 NVDKSQKTESKQTP
+268 NVDNKESESKTKETTTTNPVDLNKLSGNSKQTP
-282 KTEQVQTPAAKSQE
+282 KTEEIQSPAVKAPE

-320 KETAATNPVDLNK
+320 KETVATNPVDLNK
-333 LSGDDRI
+333 LSGNDRI

-348 RGQLDNGKSRYD
+348 RGQLDNGKLRYD

-369 SERAAAQG
+369 SERAAAQS

-406 ETQVAKTDY
+406 ETEVA
-415 TPNKDIA
+415 
-422 QSRSAD
+422 
-428 IVSPASQSTG
+428 
-438 GQSAADAAAK
+438 
-448 AKLAAQQRNKSKDV
+448 
-462 TVNKTDYTPNKDIAQ
+462 KTDYTPNKDIAQ

-512 SKDVAVNTKPVE
+512 SKDVAVNTKPLE
-524 QKHETQPKHQDTKVA
+524 QKQEAQPKQETTKVA
-539 KTEPQKSEEKK
+539 HPEPQKSEEKK
-550 QPKQEATQVAE
+550 QPKQEATQVAKT
-561 ASPKISEEKLEKAGI
+561 SPKISEEKLEKAGI

>member
-28 DSDYTVLRNCTQF
+28 DSDYTVLRSCTQF

-80 NFSISKLLSHAMQ
+80 NFSTSKLLSHAMQ

-122 NKIIYRYT
+122 NKIIYRYI

-166 ACDIDSN
+166 ACDIDPS

-178 DITDNTQDAPPAT
+178 DITDTTQDAPSAK
-191 SLSQDIAQDYNK
+191 SLSQDIAKDYNK

-228 AAQVL
+228 AAKAL

-240 KQTPKTEQVQTP
+240 KQTHKTEQVQTP

-263 EIVLD
+263 E
-268 NVDKSQKTESKQTP
+268 
-282 KTEQVQTPAAKSQE
+282 
-296 SNDQQIVLDNVDN
+296 IVLDNVDN

-348 RGQLDNGKSRYD
+348 RGQLGNGKSRYD

-369 SERAAAQG
+369 SERAAAQS

-448 AKLAAQQRNKSKDV
+448 AKLAA
-462 TVNKTDYTPNKDIAQ
+462 
-477 SRSADIVSPASQSTG
+477 
-492 GQSAAD
+492 
-498 AAAKAR
+498 
-504 LAAEQRNK
+504 EQRNK

-524 QKHETQPKHQDTKVA
+524 QKHETQPKQQDTKVA
-539 KTEPQKSEEKK
+539 KSEPQKSEEKK
-550 QPKQEATQVAE
+550 QPKQEATQVAKT
-561 ASPKISEEKLEKAGI
+561 SPKISEEKLEKAGI

-639 KNKKPT
+639 KNKKPN

>member
-28 DSDYTVLRNCTQF
+28 DSDYTILRSCTQF

-166 ACDIDSN
+166 ACDIDPS

-214 TQQDRSNQQ
+214 TQQDRSSNQQ

-228 AAQVL
+228 AAKAL
-233 ESQKTES
+233 E
-240 KQTPKTEQVQTP
+240 
-252 AADKQETNNDK
+252 
-263 EIVLD
+263 
-268 NVDKSQKTESKQTP
+268 SQKTESKQTP

-369 SERAAAQG
+369 SERAAAQS

-448 AKLAAQQRNKSKDV
+448 AKLAAQQRNKS
-462 TVNKTDYTPNKDIAQ
+462 Q
-477 SRSADIVSPASQSTG
+477 
-492 GQSAAD
+492 
-498 AAAKAR
+498 
-504 LAAEQRNK
+504 
-512 SKDVAVNTKPVE
+512 DVAVNTKPVE

-539 KTEPQKSEEKK
+539 KTEPQKSKEKKQPKHQDTKVAKTEPQKSKEKK
-550 QPKQEATQVAE
+550 QPKQEATQVAKT
-561 ASPKISEEKLEKAGI
+561 SPKISEEKLEKAGI

-614 NYDILYANGD
+614 NYDILYSNGD

>member
-28 DSDYTVLRNCTQF
+28 DSDYTVLRSCTQF

-166 ACDIDSN
+166 ACDIDPN
-173 SSNIP
+173 SSNVP

-191 SLSQDIAQDYNK
+191 SLSQDIAKDYNK

-228 AAQVL
+228 AAKAL
-233 ESQKTES
+233 ESQKTEMEQDS
-240 KQTPKTEQVQTP
+240 KTEQVQTP

-263 EIVLD
+263 D
-268 NVDKSQKTESKQTP
+268 
-282 KTEQVQTPAAKSQE
+282 
-296 SNDQQIVLDNVDN
+296 IVLDNVDN

-320 KETAATNPVDLNK
+320 KETAATNPVDLSK
-333 LSGDDRI
+333 LSANDRI

-348 RGQLDNGKSRYD
+348 RGQLDNGKLRYD

-369 SERAAAQG
+369 SERAAAQS

-406 ETQVAKTDY
+406 ETEVA
-415 TPNKDIA
+415 
-422 QSRSAD
+422 
-428 IVSPASQSTG
+428 
-438 GQSAADAAAK
+438 
-448 AKLAAQQRNKSKDV
+448 
-462 TVNKTDYTPNKDIAQ
+462 KTDYTPNKDIAQ

-524 QKHETQPKHQDTKVA
+524 QKQEAQPKQETTKVA
-539 KTEPQKSEEKK
+539 HPEPQKSEEKK
-550 QPKQEATQVAE
+550 QPKQEATQVAK

>member
-28 DSDYTVLRNCTQF
+28 DSDYTVLRSCTQF

-166 ACDIDSN
+166 ACDIDPN
-173 SSNIP
+173 SSNVP
-178 DITDNTQDAPPAT
+178 DITDTTQNAAPAT

-203 PAMKPEDAISN
+203 PAMKPEDANSN
-214 TQQDRSNQQ
+214 TQQDHGNQQ

-228 AAQVL
+228 AAKTL
-233 ESQKTES
+233 EFQKTKMEQDS
-240 KQTPKTEQVQTP
+240 KTEQVQTP

-263 EIVLD
+263 DIVLD
-268 NVDKSQKTESKQTP
+268 NIESQKTESKQTP
-282 KTEQVQTPAAKSQE
+282 KTEEIQSPAVKAPE

-320 KETAATNPVDLNK
+320 KETAATNPVDLSK
-333 LSGDDRI
+333 LSGNDRI

-348 RGQLDNGKSRYD
+348 RGQLDNGKLRYD

-406 ETQVAKTDY
+406 ETEVAKTDY

-422 QSRSAD
+422 KSRSAN
-428 IVSPASQSTG
+428 VSA
-438 GQSAADAAAK
+438 
-448 AKLAAQQRNKSKDV
+448 
-462 TVNKTDYTPNKDIAQ
+462 
-477 SRSADIVSPASQSTG
+477 PASQSTG

-512 SKDVAVNTKPVE
+512 SQDVAVNRKPVE
-524 QKHETQPKHQDTKVA
+524 QKQEAQPKQETTKVA
-539 KTEPQKSEEKK
+539 HPEPQKSEEKK
-550 QPKQEATQVAE
+550 QPKQEATQVAK

>member
-28 DSDYTVLRNCTQF
+28 DSDYTVLRSCTQF

-166 ACDIDSN
+166 ACDIDPN

-178 DITDNTQDAPPAT
+178 DITDTTQNAPPAK

-203 PAMKPEDAISN
+203 PAMKPEDANSN

-228 AAQVL
+228 AAKAL

-252 AADKQETNNDK
+252 AADKQETNND
-263 EIVLD
+263 
-268 NVDKSQKTESKQTP
+268 
-282 KTEQVQTPAAKSQE
+282 
-296 SNDQQIVLDNVDN
+296 QQIVLDNVNN
-309 KANEG
+309 KVNEG

-320 KETAATNPVDLNK
+320 KETATTNPVDLSK
-333 LSGDDRI
+333 LSDNDRI

-348 RGQLDNGKSRYD
+348 RGQLDNGKLRYD

-369 SERAAAQG
+369 SERAAAQS

-406 ETQVAKTDY
+406 ETEVA
-415 TPNKDIA
+415 
-422 QSRSAD
+422 
-428 IVSPASQSTG
+428 
-438 GQSAADAAAK
+438 
-448 AKLAAQQRNKSKDV
+448 
-462 TVNKTDYTPNKDIAQ
+462 KTDYTPNKDIAQ

-512 SKDVAVNTKPVE
+512 SQDVAVNTKPVE
-524 QKHETQPKHQDTKVA
+524 QKQEAQPKQETTKVA
-539 KTEPQKSEEKK
+539 HPEPQKSEEKK
-550 QPKQEATQVAE
+550 QPKQEATQVAK
-561 ASPKISEEKLEKAGI
+561 ASLKISEEKLEKAGI

>member
-28 DSDYTVLRNCTQF
+28 DSDYTILRSCTQF
-41 QPPVVKYKKEIQN
+41 QPPIVKYKKEIQN

-166 ACDIDSN
+166 ACDIDPN

-178 DITDNTQDAPPAT
+178 DITDTTQDAPPAT

-203 PAMKPEDAISN
+203 PAMKPEDANSN

-233 ESQKTES
+233 ESQKTKMEQDS
-240 KQTPKTEQVQTP
+240 KTEQVQTP

-263 EIVLD
+263 D
-268 NVDKSQKTESKQTP
+268 
-282 KTEQVQTPAAKSQE
+282 
-296 SNDQQIVLDNVDN
+296 IVLDNVDN
-309 KANEG
+309 KAIEG

-320 KETAATNPVDLNK
+320 KETAATNPVDLSK
-333 LSGDDRI
+333 LSGNDRI

-369 SERAAAQG
+369 SERAAAQS
-377 IVNQKDWEGLKKRH
+377 IVNQKDWEGLKERH

-406 ETQVAKTDY
+406 ETEV
-415 TPNKDIA
+415 
-422 QSRSAD
+422 
-428 IVSPASQSTG
+428 V
-438 GQSAADAAAK
+438 
-448 AKLAAQQRNKSKDV
+448 
-462 TVNKTDYTPNKDIAQ
+462 KTDYTPNKDIAQ

-512 SKDVAVNTKPVE
+512 SQDVAVNTKPVE
-524 QKHETQPKHQDTKVA
+524 QKQEAQPKQETTKVA
-539 KTEPQKSEEKK
+539 HPEPQKSEEKK
-550 QPKQEATQVAE
+550 QPKQEATQVAK

>member
-28 DSDYTVLRNCTQF
+28 DSDYTVLRSCTQF

-166 ACDIDSN
+166 ACDIDPS

-214 TQQDRSNQQ
+214 TQQDRSSNQQ

-228 AAQVL
+228 AAKAL
-233 ESQKTES
+233 E
-240 KQTPKTEQVQTP
+240 
-252 AADKQETNNDK
+252 
-263 EIVLD
+263 
-268 NVDKSQKTESKQTP
+268 SQKTESKQTP

-320 KETAATNPVDLNK
+320 KETAATNPVDLSK
-333 LSGDDRI
+333 LSGNDRI

-348 RGQLDNGKSRYD
+348 RGQLDNGKPRYD

-377 IVNQKDWEGLKKRH
+377 IVNQKDWEGLKERH

-406 ETQVAKTDY
+406 ETEVA
-415 TPNKDIA
+415 
-422 QSRSAD
+422 
-428 IVSPASQSTG
+428 
-438 GQSAADAAAK
+438 
-448 AKLAAQQRNKSKDV
+448 
-462 TVNKTDYTPNKDIAQ
+462 KTDYTPNKDIAQ

-512 SKDVAVNTKPVE
+512 SQDVAVNTKPVE

-550 QPKQEATQVAE
+550 QPKQEATQVAK

-624 IDKTKFDSGYKSYME
+624 IDKTKFDSGYKSYMK

>member
-28 DSDYTVLRNCTQF
+28 DSDYTVLRSCTQF

-80 NFSISKLLSHAMQ
+80 NFSTSKLLSHAMQ

-140 NYQLDYSNDALTSLS
+140 NYQLDYSNDALTTLS

-166 ACDIDSN
+166 ACDIDPN
-173 SSNIP
+173 SSNVP
-178 DITDNTQDAPPAT
+178 DITDTTQNAAPAT

-203 PAMKPEDAISN
+203 PAMKPEDSIAN
-214 TQQDRSNQQ
+214 TQQDRGNQQ

-228 AAQVL
+228 AAKAPESQKTKIEQDSKTEQVQTPAADKQETNNDKDIVL
-233 ESQKTES
+233 DNVESQKTES

-252 AADKQETNNDK
+252 AVKA
-263 EIVLD
+263 
-268 NVDKSQKTESKQTP
+268 P
-282 KTEQVQTPAAKSQE
+282 E

-320 KETAATNPVDLNK
+320 KETAATNPVDLSK
-333 LSGDDRI
+333 LSGNDRI

-369 SERAAAQG
+369 SERAAAQS

-391 DARVANKDTHYSTAA
+391 AARVANKDTHYSTAA
-406 ETQVAKTDY
+406 ETEVAKTDY
-415 TPNKDIA
+415 I
-422 QSRSAD
+422 
-428 IVSPASQSTG
+428 
-438 GQSAADAAAK
+438 
-448 AKLAAQQRNKSKDV
+448 
-462 TVNKTDYTPNKDIAQ
+462 PNKDIAQ

-524 QKHETQPKHQDTKVA
+524 QKQEAQPKQETTKVA
-539 KTEPQKSEEKK
+539 HPEPQKSEEKK
-550 QPKQEATQVAE
+550 QPKQEATQVAK

-614 NYDILYANGD
+614 NYDILYSNGD